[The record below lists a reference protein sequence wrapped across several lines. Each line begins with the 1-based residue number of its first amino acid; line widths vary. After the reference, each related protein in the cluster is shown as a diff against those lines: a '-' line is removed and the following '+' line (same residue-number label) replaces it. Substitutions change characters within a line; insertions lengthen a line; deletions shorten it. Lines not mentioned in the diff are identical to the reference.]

1 MNSVRGAPRT
11 LFLRKDQAE
20 VGAPGSSSP
29 TDFFPVA
36 GADVHTGPPRPLWK
50 LSERTISLKHS
61 LALGHILAIIVSLV
75 WGTTY
80 VSTKVLLTAFHPVEI
95 LLYRFVLAWVVLFLC
110 APKPLLPRSV
120 KSELPFL
127 LAGLTGLTLYST
139 LENYALQ
146 FSLAS
151 TVGLIISASPM
162 FTALLVWL
170 CRRAGRPGPA
180 FFAGFAL
187 SMVGIALIS
196 LAEGDSFDLNP
207 VGILMALG
215 ASISWGG
222 YGVCL
227 TMAPA
232 DGLSDIQVT
241 RKVFFWGLLL
251 TLPVAWADGFTF
263 SLARLAE
270 PVLLGNVLYLGVGA
284 SALCF
289 LAWNK
294 STVLI
299 GPVATN
305 VYLYLQ
311 PVVTVAASL
320 LVLAEPV
327 TPLTLAA
334 VALILCGLALSQY
347 RGKKSK
353 GPA

>member
-1 MNSVRGAPRT
+1 M
-11 LFLRKDQAE
+11 
-20 VGAPGSSSP
+20 
-29 TDFFPVA
+29 
-36 GADVHTGPPRPLWK
+36 
-50 LSERTISLKHS
+50 KHS

-95 LLYRFVLAWVVLFLC
+95 LLYRFVLAWAVLFLC
-110 APKPLLPRSV
+110 APRPLLPRSV
-120 KSELPFL
+120 KGELPYL

-170 CRRAGRPGPA
+170 CRKARRPGAA

-187 SMVGIALIS
+187 AMAGIALIS

-207 VGILMALG
+207 VGILLALG
-215 ASISWGG
+215 ASVSWGG
-222 YGVCL
+222 YGVCIA
-227 TMAPA
+227 MAPA

-251 TLPVAWADGFTF
+251 TLPVAWAGGVSF
-263 SLARLAE
+263 SLARLAQ

-320 LVLAEPV
+320 LVLSEPV

-353 GPA
+353 EPA

>member
-1 MNSVRGAPRT
+1 M
-11 LFLRKDQAE
+11 
-20 VGAPGSSSP
+20 
-29 TDFFPVA
+29 
-36 GADVHTGPPRPLWK
+36 
-50 LSERTISLKHS
+50 KHS
-61 LALGHILAIIVSLV
+61 LALGHLLAAIVSLV

-95 LLYRFVLAWVVLFLC
+95 LLYRFVLAWAVLFLC
-110 APKPLLPRSV
+110 APRPLLPRSF

-170 CRRAGRPGPA
+170 CRRAKRPGPA
-180 FFAGFAL
+180 FFAGFVLAML
-187 SMVGIALIS
+187 GIALIS

-207 VGILMALG
+207 VGILLALG
-215 ASISWGG
+215 ASVSWGG
-222 YGVCL
+222 YGVCIA
-227 TMAPA
+227 MAPLE
-232 DGLSDIQVT
+232 GLSDIQVT

-251 TLPVAWADGFTF
+251 TLPVAWAGGVSF
-263 SLARLAE
+263 SLARLAQ

-320 LVLAEPV
+320 LVLSEPV

-347 RGKKSK
+347 RGKKR
-353 GPA
+353 A

>member
-1 MNSVRGAPRT
+1 M
-11 LFLRKDQAE
+11 
-20 VGAPGSSSP
+20 
-29 TDFFPVA
+29 
-36 GADVHTGPPRPLWK
+36 
-50 LSERTISLKHS
+50 KHS

-95 LLYRFVLAWVVLFLC
+95 LLYRFVLAWAVLFLC
-110 APKPLLPRSV
+110 APRPLLPRSV
-120 KSELPFL
+120 KGELPYL

-170 CRRAGRPGPA
+170 CRKAGRPGPA
-180 FFAGFAL
+180 FFTGFAL
-187 SMVGIALIS
+187 AMAGIALIS

-207 VGILMALG
+207 VGILLALG
-215 ASISWGG
+215 ASVSWGG
-222 YGVCL
+222 YGVCIA
-227 TMAPA
+227 MAPA

-251 TLPVAWADGFTF
+251 TLPVAWAGGVSF
-263 SLARLAE
+263 SLARLAQ

-320 LVLAEPV
+320 LVLSEPI

-347 RGKKSK
+347 RGKKR
-353 GPA
+353 A

>member
-1 MNSVRGAPRT
+1 M
-11 LFLRKDQAE
+11 
-20 VGAPGSSSP
+20 
-29 TDFFPVA
+29 
-36 GADVHTGPPRPLWK
+36 
-50 LSERTISLKHS
+50 KHA
-61 LALGHILAIIVSLV
+61 LALGHILAILVSLV

-95 LLYRFVLAWVVLFLC
+95 LLYRFILAWAVLFLC
-110 APKPLLPRSV
+110 APRPLLPRGV
-120 KSELPFL
+120 KSELTYL
-127 LAGLTGLTLYST
+127 LSGLMGLTLYST

-151 TVGLIISASPM
+151 TVGLIVSSSPM
-162 FTALLVWL
+162 FTALLMWL
-170 CRRAGRPGPA
+170 CRKARRPGPA
-180 FFAGFAL
+180 FFTGFAL
-187 SMVGIALIS
+187 AMLGIALIS

-207 VGILMALG
+207 IGILLALG
-215 ASISWGG
+215 SAISWGG
-222 YGVCL
+222 YGVSL
-227 TMAPA
+227 TVAPA
-232 DGLSDIQVT
+232 GELSGIQAT
-241 RKVFFWGLLL
+241 RKIFFWGVLL
-251 TLPVAWADGFTF
+251 TLPVAWAGGVSF
-263 SLARLAE
+263 SLARLAQ

-320 LVLAEPV
+320 LVLSEPV

-347 RGKKSK
+347 RGKKR
-353 GPA
+353 A

>member
-20 VGAPGSSSP
+20 VGAPGSSRP

-187 SMVGIALIS
+187 SMAGIALIS

-353 GPA
+353 QRA